1 MIPLSPFRASWPA
14 DYPPAARLLG
24 AAQKAREKAYAP
36 YSGFFVG
43 AAILVRGRTGFFT
56 GCNVENGSYGLSLCA
71 ERSAA
76 AAMVAAGEMHPLAV
90 AIAGQDGV
98 PCLPCG
104 ACRQFLAEFN
114 PGLLLVLDEG
124 GTPAVVSLAALFPAP
139 FLLDRENGS

>member
-1 MIPLSPFRASWPA
+1 MINRELFELAKK
-14 DYPPAARLLG
+14 AAK
-24 AAQKAREKAYAP
+24 QAYAP
-36 YSGFFVG
+36 YSKFKVG
-43 AAILVRGRTGFFT
+43 AALVTATGKIYS
-56 GCNVENGSYGLSLCA
+56 GCNVENSSYGLSFCA

-76 AAMVAAGEMHPLAV
+76 VAMVAAGETHPLAV

-114 PGLLLVLDEG
+114 PELLLVLDEG

-139 FLLDRENGS
+139 FLLNRENRP